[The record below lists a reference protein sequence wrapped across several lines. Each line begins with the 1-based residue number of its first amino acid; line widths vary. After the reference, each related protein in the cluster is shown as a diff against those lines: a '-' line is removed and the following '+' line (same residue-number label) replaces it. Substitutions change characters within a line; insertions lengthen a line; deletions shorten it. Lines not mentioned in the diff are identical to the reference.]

1 MFSNVECF
9 CSRFSSQVNFST
21 VRINKLQEEFT
32 QYQLLERS
40 AIPDMIWTQALIRDE
55 GEGGDKVEYYK
66 MDVVWAY
73 LKTLIVL
80 LLLSC
85 YLKLPG

>member
-1 MFSNVECF
+1 M
-9 CSRFSSQVNFST
+9 
-21 VRINKLQEEFT
+21 RINKLQEEFT

-73 LKTLIVL
+73 LIGLKTLIVL